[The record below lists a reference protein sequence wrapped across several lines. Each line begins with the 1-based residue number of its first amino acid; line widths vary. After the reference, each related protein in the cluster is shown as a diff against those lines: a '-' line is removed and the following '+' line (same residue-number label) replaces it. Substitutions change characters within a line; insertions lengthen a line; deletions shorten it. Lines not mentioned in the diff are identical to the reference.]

1 MRLLCLDLST
11 NSGWALIDDGKLCKF
26 GNIRHKVEGDETHEV
41 YPTNFRDMAE
51 AVARDCMKIALEHK
65 PDLIVIEETN
75 KGKNRY
81 SQKQLEFI
89 HYAVNAELVRVGFIY
104 KIRYLDTSEWR
115 KLLGLHLDK
124 DQRTRNNEVQ
134 KQRFD
139 LMKELIR
146 QYDLDHQ
153 QESYLIANIKGK
165 RDQKK
170 AQKEFWEKRSEWVK
184 EKLRPFRSKIDGK
197 VAGKIGVKNLSV
209 NYVNEFYHLK
219 FKKKDNDIA
228 DAICLGLAYIKKC
241 SNTAPLE

>member
-1 MRLLCLDLST
+1 MEDEK
-11 NSGWALIDDGKLCKF
+11 LIKF

-41 YPTNFRDMAE
+41 YPANFRDMAE
-51 AVARDCMKIALEHK
+51 AVARDVMKLALDHK
-65 PDLIVIEETN
+65 PDFIIIEETN

-115 KLLGLHLDK
+115 KLLGIGLDK
-124 DQRTRNNEVQ
+124 DQRQHNNEVK
-134 KQRFD
+134 KQRVA
-139 LMKELIR
+139 LMKELIA
-146 QYDLDHQ
+146 QYDRDHT
-153 QESYLIANIKGK
+153 QERYLIGTIKGK

-170 AQKEFWEKRSEWVK
+170 ADKEYMNKRVEWVK
-184 EKLRPFRSKIDGK
+184 EKMRPFRSKIDGK

-209 NYVNEFYHLK
+209 ELVNELFDLK

-228 DAICLGLAYIKKC
+228 DAICLGVAYLKKIKQQ
-241 SNTAPLE
+241 AAA

>member
-1 MRLLCLDLST
+1 LRLLCLDLST
-11 NSGWALIDDGKLCKF
+11 NAGWALIDDGKLCKF
-26 GNIRHKVEGDETHEV
+26 GNIRHKVIGTEEDTSYPRNYLKMAQDISQECWQLAAET
-41 YPTNFRDMAE
+41 
-51 AVARDCMKIALEHK
+51 L
-65 PDLIVIEETN
+65 PDFIIIEETN

-81 SQKQLEFI
+81 WQKQLEFI
-89 HYAVNAELVRVGFIY
+89 HYAVNDKFKHSEVNR
-104 KIRYLDTSEWR
+104 IRYIDTSEWR

-134 KQRFD
+134 KQRVD

-146 QYDLDHQ
+146 QYDFDHQ

-170 AQKEFWEKRSEWVK
+170 AQKEYWDKRTEWVK

-209 NYVNEFYHLK
+209 NYVNEFYNLK

-241 SNTAPLE
+241 SNTVPLE

>member
-1 MRLLCLDLST
+1 LRLLCLDLST
-11 NSGWALIDDGKLCKF
+11 NAGWALIDDGKLLKF
-26 GNIRHKVEGDETHEV
+26 GNIRHKVIGTEEDPS
-41 YPTNFRDMAE
+41 YPRNYLKMAQQISSE
-51 AVARDCMKIALEHK
+51 CWTLAEQTL
-65 PDLIVIEETN
+65 PDLIIIEETN

-81 SQKQLEFI
+81 WQKQLEFI
-89 HYAVNAELVRVGFIY
+89 HYAVNDKFKHSEVNR
-104 KIRYLDTSEWR
+104 IRYIDTSEWR

-124 DQRTRNNEVQ
+124 DQRTTNNVIKSQRDEVRDNLIGLYNKDHEQEMNLILSIPKKMARNRAYKKYLADREV
-134 KQRFD
+134 
-139 LMKELIR
+139 
-146 QYDLDHQ
+146 
-153 QESYLIANIKGK
+153 
-165 RDQKK
+165 
-170 AQKEFWEKRSEWVK
+170 WVK